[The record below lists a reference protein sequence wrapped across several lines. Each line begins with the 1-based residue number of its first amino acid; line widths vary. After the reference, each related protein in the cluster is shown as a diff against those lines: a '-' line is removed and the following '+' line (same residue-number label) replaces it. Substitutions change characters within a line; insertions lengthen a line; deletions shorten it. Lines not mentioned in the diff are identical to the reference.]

1 MTVQTCSAIR
11 CSKIK
16 SFKKHRSLIKMKRPK
31 LRSMMDTLKISKML
45 RELMVRG
52 LKSVVQLM
60 TITRMENVK

>member
-1 MTVQTCSAIR
+1 ME
-11 CSKIK
+11 
-16 SFKKHRSLIKMKRPK
+16 RPK
-31 LRSMMDTLKISKML
+31 LRWMMHNLKTSKKM